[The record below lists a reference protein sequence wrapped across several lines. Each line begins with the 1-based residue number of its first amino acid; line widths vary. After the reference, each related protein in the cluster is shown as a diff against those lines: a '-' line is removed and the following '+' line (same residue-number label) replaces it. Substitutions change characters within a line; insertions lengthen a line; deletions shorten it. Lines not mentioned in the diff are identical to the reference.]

1 MVLVRTEQPFP
12 VLSRTVHGW
21 KSEGWGVGEGR
32 KREDEGWRLP
42 GNAVALTRH
51 PGTLG
56 FRRATDYI
64 SKVLRV
70 CFQLYPGLCPQFLL
84 LIMRHN
90 VGKRHST
97 HYPLT
102 TPTKHRKR
110 RNWKNPLLLSMTRP
124 KTVWSRSRVVQ
135 FQRWWRNWC

>member
-1 MVLVRTEQPFP
+1 MEVPE
-12 VLSRTVHGW
+12 
-21 KSEGWGVGEGR
+21 
-32 KREDEGWRLP
+32 
-42 GNAVALTRH
+42 NAVALTRH

-64 SKVLRV
+64 TKVLRV
-70 CFQLYPGLCPQFLL
+70 CFQLYAGLCPQFLP
-84 LIMRHN
+84 LIMRQN

-110 RNWKNPLLLSMTRP
+110 RNWKNNGDQHGLPQ
-124 KTVWSRSRVVQ
+124 KGGRSCGRDL
-135 FQRWWRNWC
+135 FAGAEDKGNGL